1 MSIDQYSTTPSNND
15 LANYFKTGM
24 RPSQVKTA
32 GWDIM
37 ADLASYAVSLPTAG
51 GSANAL
57 TVTNGRPFGALVA
70 GLLQILNPAADSTG
84 PATFSPDGL
93 TAAAIYANGLPLA
106 GGELQAGVP
115 AFLKFDG
122 TQWNLLNP
130 APPGRNFMV
139 DPCCRVAQGGPAM
152 LSTARQYGAVD
163 LTQCWASGTAV
174 SAGSITQDTAYTVSG
189 AATAY
194 SCKLGGCTITGTGKV
209 FFRRWI
215 ESRDAIALKNRNVLF
230 SVLGF
235 QDTGGNINAF
245 LTVNKATAQDNF
257 AGVTNIATGTAV
269 SLPTNSSTAVTAA
282 AAMGDCSNGVEIILE
297 MDCGA
302 VTTKDFYATDWQVCI
317 GTLAQVCGV
326 PRFLDELQAAKRWFE
341 RSWSYGSLTGATGF
355 PGQKTA
361 HMPVGVPGGNGINE
375 MDVYFEVE
383 KCSVPTVIIY
393 SEATGAI
400 GKIRDATTGTD
411 IAAAVGVLATT
422 MFEPSNAGG
431 SMIAAGDLLRMH
443 WTADARL

>member
-57 TVTNGRPFGALVA
+57 TAANGRPLGALVP
-70 GLLQILNPAADSTG
+70 GLLQILNPATDSTG
-84 PATFSPDGL
+84 PATFAPDGL
-93 TAAAIYANGLPLA
+93 ATTNIYGNGLPLA

-115 AFLKFDG
+115 AFLKYDG

-130 APPGRNFMV
+130 APPGKNFMV
-139 DPCCRVAQGGPAM
+139 DPCCRVAQTGTSASPA
-152 LSTARQYGAVD
+152 LGTSRAYGAVD
-163 LTQCWASGTAV
+163 LVQCWASGTAV
-174 SAGSITQDTAYTVSG
+174 NAGSITQDTAYTVAG

-194 SCKLGGCTITGTGKV
+194 SCKLAGCTITGTGKV

-245 LTVNKATAQDNF
+245 LTINKATAQDNF
-257 AGVTNIATGTAV
+257 VSVTNVTTGFTV
-269 SLPTNSSTAVTAA
+269 SLPTNTTTAVTAV
-282 AAMGDCSNGVEIILE
+282 AAMGDCSNGIEIVLE

-302 VTTKDFYATDWQVCI
+302 VTTKDFYATDWQVCVN
-317 GTLAQVCGV
+317 TLAQTCIV
-326 PRFLDELQAAKRWFE
+326 PRFEDDFWVSKRYFE
-341 RSWSYGSLTGATGF
+341 RSYEYGTANGASIQNGAF
-355 PGQKTA
+355 LYYVA
-361 HMPVGVPGGNGINE
+361 NAISNANGIGTHQIRV
-375 MDVYFEVE
+375 DKVITPSVTVY
-383 KCSVPTVIIY
+383 SRNGT
-393 SEATGAI
+393 S
-400 GKIRDATTGTD
+400 GKISVTNVDTAVIVTAYLNGFYLVNSSGST
-411 IAAAVGVLATT
+411 IADSAPILV
-422 MFEPSNAGG
+422 
-431 SMIAAGDLLRMH
+431 H
-443 WTADARL
+443 YTADARL

>member
-1 MSIDQYSTTPSNND
+1 MSIDQYSTTPSSND

-37 ADLASYAVSLPTAG
+37 ADLASYTVSLPTAG

-70 GLLQILNPAADSTG
+70 GLLQILNPIADSTG
-84 PATFSPDGL
+84 PATFAPDGL
-93 TAAAIYANGLPLA
+93 AAANIYANGLPLA

-115 AFLKFDG
+115 AFLKHDG

-139 DPCCRVAQGGPAM
+139 DPCCRVAQGGAVT
-152 LSTARQYGAVD
+152 LSTTRQYGAVD
-163 LTQCWASGTAV
+163 LTQCWASGTTV
-174 SAGSITQDTAYTVSG
+174 SGGSITQDTAYTNSG

-194 SCKLGGCTITGTGKV
+194 SCKLAGCTITGTGKV

-245 LTVNKATAQDNF
+245 LTINKATAQDNF
-257 AGVTNIATGTAV
+257 AGVANIVTGSMT
-269 SLPTNSSTAVTAA
+269 SLPTNTTTAVTAI
-282 AAMGDCSNGVEIILE
+282 AAMGDCSNGIEIILE
-297 MDCGA
+297 MDCGT

-317 GTLAQVCGV
+317 NTLVQVCQV
-326 PRFLDELQAAKRWFE
+326 PRFEEDFQAVKRWFE
-341 RSWSYGSLTGATGF
+341 RSWPYGTATGTTGF
-355 PGQKTA
+355 PGQRTT
-361 HMPVGVPGGNGINE
+361 HTPVNVSNGNGINE
-375 MDVYFEVE
+375 LDVYFEVE
-383 KCSVPTVIIY
+383 KAVTPVVTIY
-393 SEATGAI
+393 SEATGAT
-400 GKIRDATTGTD
+400 GKIRDATAGTD
-411 IAAAVGVLATT
+411 LAAGVGVLSTT
-422 MFEPSNAGG
+422 MFEPSNNSGG
-431 SMIAAGDLLRMH
+431 TIAAGDLLRMH
-443 WTADARL
+443 WIADARF

>member
-1 MSIDQYSTTPSNND
+1 MSIDQYSSTPSSND

-32 GWDIM
+32 GWNMM
-37 ADLASYAVSLPTAG
+37 ADVASYAVSLPTAG
-51 GSANAL
+51 GGANAL
-57 TVTNGRPFGALVA
+57 TVANGRPFGALVA
-70 GLLQILNPAADSTG
+70 GLLQVLNPAADSTG
-84 PATFSPDGL
+84 PASFAPDGL
-93 TAAAIYANGLPLA
+93 AAAAIYANGLPLA

-115 AFLKFDG
+115 AFLKYDG

-139 DPCCRVAQGGPAM
+139 DPCCRVAQGGPAT

-174 SAGSITQDTAYTVSG
+174 SAGSIAQDTAYTVSG

-194 SCKLGGCTITGTGKV
+194 SCKLGGCTLTGTGKV

-215 ESRDAIALKNRNVLF
+215 ESRDAIALKNRTVLF

-245 LTVNKATAQDNF
+245 LTINKATAQDSF
-257 AGVTNIATGTAV
+257 ASVTNIATGSAV
-269 SLPTNSSTAVTAA
+269 SLPTNTTTAVTAA

-302 VTTKDFYATDWQVCI
+302 VTAKNFYGTDWQVCI
-317 GTLAQVCGV
+317 STLAQVCDV
-326 PRFLDELQAAKRWFE
+326 PRFEDDLLASKRYYE
-341 RSWSYGSLTGATGF
+341 RSYEYGTANGAITQNGAF
-355 PGQKTA
+355 LYY
-361 HMPVGVPGGNGINE
+361 VGNGIANSSGIGIHQIR
-375 MDVYFEVE
+375 VE
-383 KCSVPTVIIY
+383 KVVTPTVTVY
-393 SEATGAI
+393 SKNGTS
-400 GKIRDATTGTD
+400 GKISVTNSDTAVTITAYLNGFYLINISGGTIPD
-411 IAAAVGVLATT
+411 GAAIL
-422 MFEPSNAGG
+422 
-431 SMIAAGDLLRMH
+431 IH
-443 WTADARL
+443 YTADARL

>member
-1 MSIDQYSTTPSNND
+1 MSIDQYSATPSSND

-57 TVTNGRPFGALVA
+57 TAANGRPFGALVA

-84 PATFSPDGL
+84 AATFAPDGL
-93 TAAAIYANGLPLA
+93 AAAAIYANGLPLA

-115 AFLKFDG
+115 AFLKYDG

-139 DPCCRVAQGGPAM
+139 DPCCRVAQGGPAT
-152 LSTARQYGAVD
+152 LSTARQYGAMD
-163 LTQCWASGTAV
+163 LAQCWASGTAV

-194 SCKLGGCTITGTGKV
+194 SCKLAGCTITGTGKV

-245 LTVNKATAQDNF
+245 LTINKATAQDNF
-257 AGVTNIATGTAV
+257 ASVSNIATGAAA
-269 SLPTNSSTAVTAA
+269 SLPTNMSTAVTAA

-317 GTLAQVCGV
+317 NTLAQVCEV
-326 PRFLDELQAAKRWFE
+326 PRFEDDYAGAMRYFE
-341 RSWSYGSLTGATGF
+341 KSYEYGT
-355 PGQKTA
+355 
-361 HMPVGVPGGNGINE
+361 VPGTSTVNGEILFYLANGVANGSGFGNYPYRTSKVIGSP
-375 MDVYFEVE
+375 
-383 KCSVPTVIIY
+383 SVTIY
-393 SEATGAI
+393 STGGTP
-400 GKIRDATTGTD
+400 GKIRAGASEIAIVTMAYQNSVYLQNNSGTTVADGTAMG
-411 IAAAVGVLATT
+411 IHFVV
-422 MFEPSNAGG
+422 
-431 SMIAAGDLLRMH
+431 
-443 WTADARL
+443 DARL